1 MSPRFRPSPRRTIA
15 VPAAVVMAI
24 AAGCGTPDERK
35 RGGYDPREPVASCL
49 REEGIAT
56 RLVDGRTVEAAGVRI
71 EFLTTPGQAEA
82 RQIEGLAQGAEQIG
96 RALIW
101 VGRAPDELLAA
112 IEECVDR

>member
-1 MSPRFRPSPRRTIA
+1 
-15 VPAAVVMAI
+15 MAI
-24 AAGCGTPDERK
+24 AAGCDTPDERE

-49 REEGIAT
+49 RQEGIAG
-56 RLVDGRTVEAAGVRI
+56 RLVDGRTVKAAGVRI
-71 EFLTTPGQAEA
+71 ESLTPTGQEEA
-82 RQIEGLAQGAEQIG
+82 RQVEGLAQGAEQIG